1 MLEQVN
7 LSCVNVFLVVAGVST
22 FENFTNLSYVNNIYM
37 YNIAL
42 RQNTFACFH
51 TMHTL
56 ILLVEKIEGMDVSG
70 VHYKVDILPPLTNS
84 RMRSQLISCQPIRDW
99 QPKG

>member
-7 LSCVNVFLVVAGVST
+7 LSCVNVFLVVAGAST
-22 FENFTNLSYVNNIYM
+22 FENCTNLSYVNM
-37 YNIAL
+37 YNIAR

-51 TMHTL
+51 TMHTH
-56 ILLVEKIEGMDVSG
+56 ILLVDKREGMDVSG

-99 QPKG
+99 QPRG